1 MQKWIDRLE
10 GEEAVIA
17 SVAHDTYRKFV
28 RPTHLVGGCYLTSF
42 FLHSFL
48 RRERGVKTDLMVG
61 WINDGTGS
69 TMASH
74 AWIEYRGKKTDIALT
89 LTEHSEIQLPGP
101 LIILGEELLKGKGV
115 YTYHLEPSQEAVEV
129 VSRMRRELPAEYGRA
144 LAAKEKEHVQMQ
156 ARSRDPALV
165 DAYLDD
171 APTDRNYAA
180 IARIIST

>member
-1 MQKWIDRLE
+1 MGEAKQRGDRLQKWIDRLE

-69 TMASH
+69 A
-74 AWIEYRGKKTDIALT
+74 IYRSEEHTSELQSRVDI
-89 LTEHSEIQLPGP
+89 S
-101 LIILGEELLKGKGV
+101 
-115 YTYHLEPSQEAVEV
+115 YAVFC
-129 VSRMRRELPAEYGRA
+129 
-144 LAAKEKEHVQMQ
+144 
-156 ARSRDPALV
+156 
-165 DAYLDD
+165 
-171 APTDRNYAA
+171 
-180 IARIIST
+180 